1 MFNRILHYILYRHNI
16 PLYLLDTLYNIRINF
31 DKRWKICEEENWTRN
46 GTKSEQVG
54 KFALGIDW
62 S

>member
-16 PLYLLDTLYNIRINF
+16 PLYLLYNIRINF